1 MSDPTLQNINPA
13 LIPLD
18 WSFYATDSSIVFK
31 LEPNA
36 FQPYWVE
43 AHAHFGRFNSLPLSI
58 TMTSHKEGLEDGTA
72 LLERI
77 LKELLQRR
85 LPDFFNRSGPPAG
98 LELQPSIY
106 YFGIHVQMDAI
117 AFDSPLIKHM
127 PRRARAQIEKV
138 LSIIPSDDLTNIADD
153 FPAAD
158 SSVDP
163 APVSAVNVTAPAA
176 IAQPAPLPTA
186 KPQPV
191 VAPVA
196 EAIPAVETAPAPK
209 TTKKRTKKA
218 KTNPAPSPGFT
229 AAAPASQPSSRVI
242 QPSLVSVTAPAASA
256 PAATAVMTAPV
267 PVAAG
272 AAWDWEEDDDDIV
285 F

>member
-1 MSDPTLQNINPA
+1 MSDPTLQSINPA
-13 LIPLD
+13 LVPLD
-18 WSFYATDSSIVFK
+18 WSFYATDSSVVFK

-58 TMTSHKEGLEDGTA
+58 TMTSHKQGLEDGTA

-106 YFGIHVQMDAI
+106 YFGIHVQMEAI
-117 AFDSPLIKHM
+117 AFDAPLIKHM

-138 LSIIPSDDLTNIADD
+138 LSVIPADDLTNVADD

-158 SSVDP
+158 IPIDP
-163 APVSAVNVTAPAA
+163 APVSTVNVAVAAP
-176 IAQPAPLPTA
+176 AQPAPQPTA
-186 KPQPV
+186 KPQPAV
-191 VAPVA
+191 TPVA
-196 EAIPAVETAPAPK
+196 AAVPVGETAPSPK

-218 KTNPAPSPGFT
+218 KANPAPSPGFT
-229 AAAPASQPSSRVI
+229 AASPASQSSSRVI
-242 QPSLVSVTAPAASA
+242 QPSLVSVAAPAAPA

-267 PVAAG
+267 PVSAG